1 LISDILAKGKT
12 AHTNIPPPTSHS
24 EVETIISALSE
35 LENDIDRM
43 YGRIEEMRR
52 HIIAHS
58 DEEIENLKQRIITL
72 ANEEAK
78 QIVDSTK
85 AEAEAE
91 SEEIGEIG
99 RANLANIRKNIKA
112 SFDATVDSIVQAVLG
127 GDTTTTTTTTTTM
140 PVTTQK
146 AETKSQPSS
155 SSVHQPAKV
164 RKYTSDGK
172 PVI

>member
-1 LISDILAKGKT
+1 MISDILAKGKT
-12 AHTNIPPPTSHS
+12 AHTDIPPPTSHS
-24 EVETIISALSE
+24 EVETIVSALSE

-43 YGRIEEMRR
+43 YGRVEEMRR
-52 HIIAHS
+52 RIITHS
-58 DEEIENLKQRIITL
+58 DEEIENLKQQIITL

-91 SEEIGEIG
+91 SEQIGEVG

-127 GDTTTTTTTTTTM
+127 DATTL
-140 PVTTQK
+140 PATTQK
-146 AETKSQPSS
+146 VETNSQPSS
-155 SSVHQPAKV
+155 SPSSVHQPTKI
-164 RKYTSDGK
+164 RKYTSDGN
-172 PVI
+172 PAS

>member
-1 LISDILAKGKT
+1 MISDILAKGKT
-12 AHTNIPPPTSHS
+12 AHTDIPPPTSHS

-35 LENDIDRM
+35 LENDIDSM
-43 YGRIEEMRR
+43 YGRVEEMRR
-52 HIIAHS
+52 RIIAHS

-127 GDTTTTTTTTTTM
+127 GDTTTTM

>member
-1 LISDILAKGKT
+1 LISDILAKGKAART
-12 AHTNIPPPTSHS
+12 DIPPPTSHS
-24 EVETIISALSE
+24 AVETIVSALSE
-35 LENDIDRM
+35 LENDIDGM
-43 YGRIEEMRR
+43 YGRVEEMRR
-52 HIIAHS
+52 RIIAHS
-58 DEEIENLKQRIITL
+58 DEEIENLKQQIITL

-127 GDTTTTTTTTTTM
+127 NTTTTTTL

-146 AETKSQPSS
+146 VETKSQPSS
-155 SSVHQPAKV
+155 SSSSSVHQPAKI

-172 PVI
+172 PVS

>member
-1 LISDILAKGKT
+1 M
-12 AHTNIPPPTSHS
+12 HTDIPPPTSHS
-24 EVETIISALSE
+24 AVETIVSALSE
-35 LENDIDRM
+35 LENDIDAM
-43 YGRIEEMRR
+43 YGRVEEMKR

-58 DEEIENLKQRIITL
+58 DEEIEKLKQQIITL

-78 QIVDSTK
+78 QIVDSAK

-91 SEEIGEIG
+91 SEEIAEIG

-112 SFDATVDSIVQAVLG
+112 SFDAAVDSIVQAVLG
-127 GDTTTTTTTTTTM
+127 DTTTTM

-146 AETKSQPSS
+146 VEKNSQLSSS
-155 SSVHQPAKV
+155 SSVHQPAKI

-172 PVI
+172 PVS

>member
-1 LISDILAKGKT
+1 M
-12 AHTNIPPPTSHS
+12 HTDIPPPTSHS
-24 EVETIISALSE
+24 AVETIVSALSE
-35 LENDIDRM
+35 LENDIYEM
-43 YGRIEEMRR
+43 YGRVEEMKR

-58 DEEIENLKQRIITL
+58 DEEIEKLKQQIITL

-91 SEEIGEIG
+91 SEEIAEIG

-112 SFDATVDSIVQAVLG
+112 SFDAAVDSIVQAVLG
-127 GDTTTTTTTTTTM
+127 DTTTTM

-146 AETKSQPSS
+146 VEKNSQLSSS
-155 SSVHQPAKV
+155 SSVHQPAKI

-172 PVI
+172 PVS

>member
-1 LISDILAKGKT
+1 MISDILAKGKA
-12 AHTNIPPPTSHS
+12 AHTDIPPPTSHS
-24 EVETIISALSE
+24 AVETIVSALSE
-35 LENDIDRM
+35 LENDIDGM
-43 YGRIEEMRR
+43 YGRVEEMRR
-52 HIIAHS
+52 RIIAHS
-58 DEEIENLKQRIITL
+58 DEEIENLKQQIITL

-112 SFDATVDSIVQAVLG
+112 SFDATVDNIVQAVLG
-127 GDTTTTTTTTTTM
+127 DTTTL

-146 AETKSQPSS
+146 VETKSQPSS
-155 SSVHQPAKV
+155 SSSSSVHQPSKI
-164 RKYTSDGK
+164 RKYASDGK
-172 PVI
+172 PVS

>member
-43 YGRIEEMRR
+43 YGRVEEMRR
-52 HIIAHS
+52 RIIAHS

-127 GDTTTTTTTTTTM
+127 GDTTTTM

-164 RKYTSDGK
+164 RKYTPDGK
-172 PVI
+172 PAS

>member
-1 LISDILAKGKT
+1 LISDILAKGKAART
-12 AHTNIPPPTSHS
+12 DIPPPTSHS
-24 EVETIISALSE
+24 AVETIVSALSE
-35 LENDIDRM
+35 LENDIDGM
-43 YGRIEEMRR
+43 YGRVEEMRKR
-52 HIIAHS
+52 IIAHS
-58 DEEIENLKQRIITL
+58 DEEIENLKQQIITL

-112 SFDATVDSIVQAVLG
+112 SFDATVDSIVHAVLG
-127 GDTTTTTTTTTTM
+127 NTTTL

-146 AETKSQPSS
+146 VESQPSSSS
-155 SSVHQPAKV
+155 SSVHQPAKI

-172 PVI
+172 PVS

>member
-12 AHTNIPPPTSHS
+12 AHTDIPPPTSHS
-24 EVETIISALSE
+24 EVETIVSALSE

-43 YGRIEEMRR
+43 YGRVEEMRR
-52 HIIAHS
+52 RIIARS

-99 RANLANIRKNIKA
+99 RADLANIRKNIKA

-127 GDTTTTTTTTTTM
+127 DTTTL
-140 PVTTQK
+140 PVTTQRM
-146 AETKSQPSS
+146 ETKSQPSS
-155 SSVHQPAKV
+155 SSVHQPAKI

-172 PVI
+172 PVS

>member
-1 LISDILAKGKT
+1 MAKGKT
-12 AHTNIPPPTSHS
+12 VHTDIPQPTSHS
-24 EVETIISALSE
+24 AVETIVSALSE
-35 LENDIDRM
+35 LENDIDAM
-43 YGRIEEMRR
+43 YGRVEEMKR

-58 DEEIENLKQRIITL
+58 DEEIEKLKQQIITL

-78 QIVDSTK
+78 QIVDSAK

-91 SEEIGEIG
+91 SEEIAEIG

-112 SFDATVDSIVQAVLG
+112 SFDAAVDSIVQAVLG
-127 GDTTTTTTTTTTM
+127 DTTTTM

-146 AETKSQPSS
+146 VEKNSQLSSS

-172 PVI
+172 PVS

>member
-1 LISDILAKGKT
+1 MISDILAKGKT
-12 AHTNIPPPTSHS
+12 AHTDIPPPTSHS
-24 EVETIISALSE
+24 EVETIVSALSE

-43 YGRIEEMRR
+43 YGRVEEMRR
-52 HIIAHS
+52 RIIARS

-99 RANLANIRKNIKA
+99 RADLANIRKNIKA

-127 GDTTTTTTTTTTM
+127 GDTTTTTM

>member
-1 LISDILAKGKT
+1 LAKGKT
-12 AHTNIPPPTSHS
+12 VHTDIPPPTSHS
-24 EVETIISALSE
+24 AVETIVSALSE
-35 LENDIDRM
+35 LENDIDAM
-43 YGRIEEMRR
+43 YGRVEEMKR

-58 DEEIENLKQRIITL
+58 DEEIEKLKQQIITL

-91 SEEIGEIG
+91 SEEIAEIG

-112 SFDATVDSIVQAVLG
+112 SFDAAVDSIVQAVLG
-127 GDTTTTTTTTTTM
+127 DTTTTM

-146 AETKSQPSS
+146 VEKNSQLSSS
-155 SSVHQPAKV
+155 SSVHQPAKI

-172 PVI
+172 PVS

>member
-1 LISDILAKGKT
+1 LISDILAKGKAART
-12 AHTNIPPPTSHS
+12 DIPPPTSHS
-24 EVETIISALSE
+24 AVETIVSALSE
-35 LENDIDRM
+35 LENDIDGM
-43 YGRIEEMRR
+43 YGRVEEMRR
-52 HIIAHS
+52 RIIAHS
-58 DEEIENLKQRIITL
+58 DEEIENLKQQIITL

-127 GDTTTTTTTTTTM
+127 NTTTTTL

-146 AETKSQPSS
+146 VETKSQPSS
-155 SSVHQPAKV
+155 SSSSVHQPAKI

-172 PVI
+172 PVS

>member
-1 LISDILAKGKT
+1 MISDILAKGKA
-12 AHTNIPPPTSHS
+12 AHTDISPPTSHS
-24 EVETIISALSE
+24 AVETIVSALSE
-35 LENDIDRM
+35 LENDIDEM
-43 YGRIEEMRR
+43 YGRVEEMKR

-58 DEEIENLKQRIITL
+58 DEEIEKLKQQIITL

-127 GDTTTTTTTTTTM
+127 NTTTL

-146 AETKSQPSS
+146 VESQPSSSS
-155 SSVHQPAKV
+155 SSVHQPAKI

-172 PVI
+172 PVS

>member
-1 LISDILAKGKT
+1 MAKGKT
-12 AHTNIPPPTSHS
+12 VHTDIPPPTSHS
-24 EVETIISALSE
+24 AVETIVSALSE
-35 LENDIDRM
+35 LENDIDEM
-43 YGRIEEMRR
+43 YGRVEEMKR

-58 DEEIENLKQRIITL
+58 DEEIEKLKQQIITL

-85 AEAEAE
+85 TEAEAE
-91 SEEIGEIG
+91 SEEIAEIG

-112 SFDATVDSIVQAVLG
+112 SFDAAVDSIVQAVLG
-127 GDTTTTTTTTTTM
+127 DTTM

-146 AETKSQPSS
+146 VEKNSQLSTS
-155 SSVHQPAKV
+155 SSVHQPAKI

-172 PVI
+172 PVS

>member
-43 YGRIEEMRR
+43 YGRVEEMRR

-85 AEAEAE
+85 AEAEVE

-127 GDTTTTTTTTTTM
+127 GTTTTM

>member
-1 LISDILAKGKT
+1 MISDILAKGKT
-12 AHTNIPPPTSHS
+12 AHTDIPPPTSHS
-24 EVETIISALSE
+24 AVETIVSALSE
-35 LENDIDRM
+35 LENDIDGM
-43 YGRIEEMRR
+43 YGRVEEMRR
-52 HIIAHS
+52 RIIAHS
-58 DEEIENLKQRIITL
+58 DEEIENLKQQIITL

-112 SFDATVDSIVQAVLG
+112 SFDTTINSIVHAVLG
-127 GDTTTTTTTTTTM
+127 DTATATL

-146 AETKSQPSS
+146 VETKSQPSS
-155 SSVHQPAKV
+155 SSSSSSAHQPAKI

-172 PVI
+172 PVS

>member
-1 LISDILAKGKT
+1 LISDSLAKGKT
-12 AHTNIPPPTSHS
+12 AHTDIPPLTSHS
-24 EVETIISALSE
+24 AVETIVSALSE
-35 LENDIDRM
+35 LENDIEGM
-43 YGRIEEMRR
+43 YGRVEEMKRR
-52 HIIAHS
+52 IIAHS
-58 DEEIENLKQRIITL
+58 DEEIEKLKQQIITL

-78 QIVDSTK
+78 QIVNSAK

-112 SFDATVDSIVQAVLG
+112 SFDTTVDSIVQAVLG
-127 GDTTTTTTTTTTM
+127 DTTTL

-146 AETKSQPSS
+146 LEKKSQPSS
-155 SSVHQPAKV
+155 SSSSVHQPTKI

-172 PVI
+172 PVS